1 MSQHERREKLRAFL
15 LRRKTNAMGLL
26 VLTIMCAVISLL
38 CAFSDFPHT
47 DLLLLVT
54 GLLILLCFV
63 QAFKL
68 RKSFRTIHTS
78 SALRR
83 KRKRPEAS

>member
-15 LRRKTNAMGLL
+15 LRRKINAMGLL
-26 VLTIMCAVISLL
+26 VLTLMCAVITLL
-38 CAFSDFPHT
+38 CAFTDFAHT
-47 DLLLLVT
+47 ELLLLVT
-54 GLLILLCFV
+54 ALLILLCFL

-78 SALRR
+78 SGLKR
-83 KRKRPEAS
+83 KRKRPKAS